1 MNIYTQK
8 FQPTFIIIGL
18 GISGLVS
25 ARYCL
30 KNNYNIIILEKN
42 SNIGGVWFSKNYPNI
57 SLQTTKY
64 SYSFSD
70 LKHFEKTNLYPSG
83 DELMIYFK
91 EYAKKYNILN
101 YILFNCEVIKTE
113 FDYED
118 EVWNITYLDHT
129 DNTKI
134 NIKSNYLLVASG
146 MYTDPLKFN
155 SNNKNFTNHKKII
168 ESNRF
173 SSNGD
178 LKMNILSN
186 KNVVIIG
193 NGPTGCDFYYIIYTI

>member
-1 MNIYTQK
+1 
-8 FQPTFIIIGL
+8 
-18 GISGLVS
+18 
-25 ARYCL
+25 
-30 KNNYNIIILEKN
+30 
-42 SNIGGVWFSKNYPNI
+42 
-57 SLQTTKY
+57 
-64 SYSFSD
+64 
-70 LKHFEKTNLYPSG
+70 
-83 DELMIYFK
+83 MIYFK

-155 SNNKNFTNHKKII
+155 LNNKNFTNYKKII